1 MKTLVYNIGQ
11 LWLAMPGEQPLG
23 GVEMSALTPLE
34 KAWFRFEDGL
44 ITEIGQG
51 DLPLAQPHE
60 IRVNCE
66 GGLVFP
72 GFCDSHTHLVFA
84 DWRPEEFLQKIKGM
98 SYAEIAAAG
107 GGILNSAKKLGLAS
121 EQQLFESAKNRL
133 AEVMRF
139 GTAAIEVKSGYGLSL
154 NSELKMLRA
163 IARLKAWAPIPI
175 RATLLGAHALPQE
188 FKENRQAYIDMVV
201 QELIPAA
208 CSEGLADYFDVFC
221 DQGFFTQSE
230 TEEMLKAALKL
241 GLHSKIH
248 ANELGLTGGVQAG
261 VKYNALTVDHLEHLG
276 EDEINALKGSQT
288 MPTLLPGTAFFLKME
303 YPNGRRLLDENLP
316 VVLATDYNPGSSPSG
331 NPWFIWSL
339 ACIFMKF
346 NPQEA
351 LVALTLNGAH
361 AMGLGISHGSIWP
374 GKAASFVVLPTTH
387 QLSMIPYRFGGGF
400 HYRTFIHGKE
410 LNSNLDLL

>member
-1 MKTLVYNIGQ
+1 MKTLVFNIGQ
-11 LWLAMPGEQPLG
+11 LWLAIPGEQPLG
-23 GVEMSALTPLE
+23 GVEMSALKPLE

-44 ITEIGQG
+44 ITQIGQG
-51 DLPLAQPHE
+51 NLPSALPDEVQ
-60 IRVNCE
+60 VDCD
-66 GGLVFP
+66 GGMVFP

-107 GGILNSAKKLGLAS
+107 GGILNSAQKVGLAS
-121 EQQLFESAKNRL
+121 EEQLFESAKNRL
-133 AEVMRF
+133 AEVIRY

-163 IARLKAWAPIPI
+163 IARLKALAPIPI

-201 QELIPAA
+201 RDLIPAA
-208 CSEGLADYFDVFC
+208 TSEGLADYFDVFC

-230 TEEMLKAALKL
+230 TEEMLKAALES
-241 GLHSKIH
+241 GLQSKIH

-276 EDEINALKGSQT
+276 EEEINALKGSQT
-288 MPTLLPGTAFFLKME
+288 MPTLLPGTAFFLKLE

-351 LVALTLNGAH
+351 LVGLTLNGAH
-361 AMGLGISHGSIWP
+361 AMGLGASHGSIWP
-374 GKAASFVVLPTTH
+374 GKAASFVVLPTIH
-387 QLSMIPYRFGGGF
+387 QLSMVPYRFGGGF
-400 HYRTFIHGKE
+400 PYRTFMHGKE
-410 LNSNLDLL
+410 LNSSMDVF

>member
-11 LWLAMPGEQPLG
+11 LWLAIPGERPLG
-23 GVEMSALTPLE
+23 GVEMSALKPLE

-51 DLPLAQPHE
+51 NLPSALPDEVQ
-60 IRVNCE
+60 VDCD
-66 GGLVFP
+66 GGMVFP

-107 GGILNSAKKLGLAS
+107 GGILNSAQKVGLAS
-121 EQQLFESAKNRL
+121 EEQLFESAKNRL

-230 TEEMLKAALKL
+230 TEEMLKAALES
-241 GLHSKIH
+241 GLQSKIH

-276 EDEINALKGSQT
+276 EEEINALKGSQT
-288 MPTLLPGTAFFLKME
+288 MPTLLPGTAFFLKLE

-351 LVALTLNGAH
+351 LVGLTLNGAH
-361 AMGLGISHGSIWP
+361 AMGLGASHGSIWP
-374 GKAASFVVLPTTH
+374 GKAASFVVLPTIH
-387 QLSMIPYRFGGGF
+387 QLSMVPYRFGGGF
-400 HYRTFIHGKE
+400 PYRTFIHGKE
-410 LNSNLDLL
+410 LNSSMDVF

>member
-1 MKTLVYNIGQ
+1 MKTLVCNIGQ
-11 LWLAMPGEQPLG
+11 LWLGIPGEKPLG
-23 GVEMSALTPLE
+23 GAEMSALKPLE
-34 KAWFRFEDGL
+34 DAWFRFENGL
-44 ITEIGQG
+44 ITQVGQG
-51 DLPLAQPHE
+51 NYPTALPDEMRLD
-60 IRVNCE
+60 CE
-66 GGLVFP
+66 GGMVFP

-84 DWRPEEFLQKIKGM
+84 DWRPEEFLQKIQGM

-107 GGILNSAKKLGLAS
+107 GGILNSAQKVGLAS
-121 EQQLFESAKNRL
+121 EDQLFESARNRL
-133 AEVMRF
+133 TEVMRF

-154 NSELKMLRA
+154 DSELKMLRV

-175 RATLLGAHALPQE
+175 RATLLGAHALPKE

-208 CSEGLADYFDVFC
+208 TAEGLADYFDVFC

-230 TEEMLKAALKL
+230 TEEMLKAALEL
-241 GLHSKIH
+241 GLQSKIH

-261 VKYNALTVDHLEHLG
+261 VKYKALTVDHLEHLG
-276 EDEINALKGSQT
+276 EDEIQVLKNSQT
-288 MPTLLPGTAFFLKME
+288 MPALLPGTAFFLKLE

-361 AMGLGISHGSIWP
+361 AMGLGASHGSIWP
-374 GKAASFVVLPTTH
+374 GKAASFLVLPTINR
-387 QLSMIPYRFGGGF
+387 LSMVPYRFGGGF
-400 HYRTFIHGKE
+400 PYRTFIEGKE
-410 LNSNLDLL
+410 LNSSTDLT

>member
-11 LWLAMPGEQPLG
+11 LWLAIPGEQPLG
-23 GVEMSALTPLE
+23 GVEMSALQPLE

-44 ITEIGQG
+44 ITQIGQG
-51 DLPLAQPHE
+51 NLPSALPDEVQ
-60 IRVNCE
+60 VDCD
-66 GGLVFP
+66 GGMVFP

-107 GGILNSAKKLGLAS
+107 GGILNSAQKVGLAS
-121 EQQLFESAKNRL
+121 EEQLFESAKNRL

-230 TEEMLKAALKL
+230 TEEMLKAALES
-241 GLHSKIH
+241 GLQSKIH

-276 EDEINALKGSQT
+276 EEEINALKGSQT
-288 MPTLLPGTAFFLKME
+288 MPTLLPGTAFFLKLE

-351 LVALTLNGAH
+351 LVGLTLNGAH
-361 AMGLGISHGSIWP
+361 AMGLGASHGSIWP
-374 GKAASFVVLPTTH
+374 GKAASFVVLPTIH
-387 QLSMIPYRFGGGF
+387 QLSMVPYRFGGGF
-400 HYRTFIHGKE
+400 PYRTFIHGKE
-410 LNSNLDLL
+410 LNSSMDVF

>member
-1 MKTLVYNIGQ
+1 
-11 LWLAMPGEQPLG
+11 
-23 GVEMSALTPLE
+23 
-34 KAWFRFEDGL
+34 
-44 ITEIGQG
+44 
-51 DLPLAQPHE
+51 
-60 IRVNCE
+60 
-66 GGLVFP
+66 
-72 GFCDSHTHLVFA
+72 
-84 DWRPEEFLQKIKGM
+84 
-98 SYAEIAAAG
+98 
-107 GGILNSAKKLGLAS
+107 
-121 EQQLFESAKNRL
+121 
-133 AEVMRF
+133 
-139 GTAAIEVKSGYGLSL
+139 VKSGYGLSL

-163 IARLKAWAPIPI
+163 IARLKALAPIPI

-230 TEEMLKAALKL
+230 TEEMLKAALES
-241 GLHSKIH
+241 GLQSKIH

-276 EDEINALKGSQT
+276 EEEINALKGSQT
-288 MPTLLPGTAFFLKME
+288 MPTLLPGTAFFLKLE

-351 LVALTLNGAH
+351 LVGLTLNGAH
-361 AMGLGISHGSIWP
+361 AMGLGASHGSIWP
-374 GKAASFVVLPTTH
+374 GKAASFVVLPTIH
-387 QLSMIPYRFGGGF
+387 QLSMVPYRFGGGF
-400 HYRTFIHGKE
+400 PYRTFMHGKE
-410 LNSNLDLL
+410 LNSSMDVF

>member
-1 MKTLVYNIGQ
+1 
-11 LWLAMPGEQPLG
+11 
-23 GVEMSALTPLE
+23 MSALKPLE

-44 ITEIGQG
+44 ITQIGQG
-51 DLPLAQPHE
+51 NLPSALPDEVQ
-60 IRVNCE
+60 VDCD
-66 GGLVFP
+66 GGMVFP

-107 GGILNSAKKLGLAS
+107 GGILNSAQKVGLAS
-121 EQQLFESAKNRL
+121 EEQLFESAKNRL
-133 AEVMRF
+133 AEVIRF

-163 IARLKAWAPIPI
+163 IARLKALAPIPI

-201 QELIPAA
+201 RDLIPAA
-208 CSEGLADYFDVFC
+208 TSEGLADYFDVFC

-230 TEEMLKAALKL
+230 TEEMLKAALES
-241 GLHSKIH
+241 GLQSKIH

-276 EDEINALKGSQT
+276 EEEINALKGSQT
-288 MPTLLPGTAFFLKME
+288 MPTLLPGTAFFLKLE

-351 LVALTLNGAH
+351 LVGLTLNGAH
-361 AMGLGISHGSIWP
+361 AMGLGASHGSIWP
-374 GKAASFVVLPTTH
+374 GKAASFVVLPTIH
-387 QLSMIPYRFGGGF
+387 QLSMVPYRFGGGF
-400 HYRTFIHGKE
+400 PYRTFMHGKE
-410 LNSNLDLL
+410 LNSSMDVF